1 VASLKRFPGA
11 IINSA
16 WVNAVSLLDVVPV
29 LSWANVVCDTKLAIM
44 LQLIIILLFIC
55 IILFNRVRVNKE

>member
-1 VASLKRFPGA
+1 M
-11 IINSA
+11 
-16 WVNAVSLLDVVPV
+16 SLLEVVPV
-29 LSWANVVCDTKLAIM
+29 LIWAYVVCETKLAIM